1 LDIEEANRL
10 DKPTWKLL
18 YDAKTAYSMADL
30 SPQSWHDLSERFLSD
45 DNLYDTFRTHASRMH
60 STQQYPFCHFYENA
74 EECRTRFVCKLRAS
88 TSKNGGPYSRHPL
101 CKSQK
106 WLPGLPDDW
115 RTSVPDEISIKID
128 VDKFMKSDSTE
139 MKLNSIE
146 EIKLLEVGATDGDDD
161 GVKLTNLP
169 YFIVKMVLRLI
180 EGGDE
185 AVCR

>member
-1 LDIEEANRL
+1 
-10 DKPTWKLL
+10 
-18 YDAKTAYSMADL
+18 
-30 SPQSWHDLSERFLSD
+30 
-45 DNLYDTFRTHASRMH
+45 MH

-115 RTSVPDEISIKID
+115 RKSVPDEISIKVD
-128 VDKFMKSDSTE
+128 VDKFMKSDPTE

-146 EIKLLEVGATDGDDD
+146 EIKLLDVGATDDNDD

-169 YFIVKMVLRLI
+169 NFIVKMVLRLV

>member
-1 LDIEEANRL
+1 
-10 DKPTWKLL
+10 
-18 YDAKTAYSMADL
+18 
-30 SPQSWHDLSERFLSD
+30 
-45 DNLYDTFRTHASRMH
+45 
-60 STQQYPFCHFYENA
+60 
-74 EECRTRFVCKLRAS
+74 
-88 TSKNGGPYSRHPL
+88 
-101 CKSQK
+101 
-106 WLPGLPDDW
+106 
-115 RTSVPDEISIKID
+115 
-128 VDKFMKSDSTE
+128 MKSDSTE